1 MGVGQS
7 LGISCGQV
15 WDMSKNYFLI
25 DVNILSLVPTD
36 KVNVGGGTMCLKEFL
51 FLWVLSL
58 YQDLPL
64 TTHPD
69 LAACSGSNGSHK

>member
-1 MGVGQS
+1 MGVGVGQS

-36 KVNVGGGTMCLKEFL
+36 KVNVGGGTGD
-51 FLWVLSL
+51 V
-58 YQDLPL
+58 
-64 TTHPD
+64 
-69 LAACSGSNGSHK
+69 